1 MADYKKLIPFIKKS
15 EGGFVND
22 PLDRG
27 GATNMGITI
36 NTYRTVYGSKK
47 TVDDLK
53 HITEQEW
60 EHVFKH
66 IFWDRCKADEIKSQG
81 VANNMVDWVWGSGVS
96 GIKGVQRLVG
106 VKADGIVGSNT
117 LAAINAAGESLFP
130 RITQARIRFYNA
142 IVSSRPNQK
151 RFLNGWICRAYGV
164 PKK

>member
-47 TVDDLK
+47 TVEDLK

-60 EHVFKH
+60 EYVFKH
-66 IFWDRCKADEIKSQG
+66 IFWDRCRADEIKSQG
-81 VANNMVDWVWGSGVS
+81 VANNMVDWVWGSGVN

-130 RITQARIRFYNA
+130 RITQARIIYYNA
-142 IVSSRPNQK
+142 IVSRRPNQK
-151 RFLNGWICRAYGV
+151 RYVNGWICRAYRV